1 MALSNK
7 HLDGTGLS
15 QLWAK
20 VKEYFVAKEAGKGL
34 STNDY
39 TTAEKTKLSGIA
51 SGAQKNVQSDWNAT
65 SGDAFIKN
73 KPASLPANGGNAD
86 TVGGHTVG
94 IDVPANAVFTDTKP
108 VGMKGATA
116 SAAGTAGYVPAPV
129 AGSQDKFL
137 KADGTWATPANTTYG
152 EATEEKAG
160 LMSAADKKKVNGM
173 DAAIAAKADK
183 ATTLA
188 GYGIGDAYT
197 KAQVN
202 TELGKKANTATTLAG
217 YGISDAYTKTAA
229 DAAIK
234 KAVDAAV
241 AGVYKIKGSIAFA
254 KLPTSGM
261 VAGDVYNITDDFTTT
276 AAFVEGA
283 GKECKAGSNVVYT
296 AAGWD
301 VMAGT
306 YDFSDFVMKSDI
318 QFLTEDEINAICV
331 L

>member
-39 TTAEKTKLSGIA
+39 TTDEKNKLSGIA
-51 SGAQKNVQSDWNAT
+51 SGAQKNVQSDWSAT

-73 KPASLPANGGNAD
+73 KPTSLPANGGNAD
-86 TVGGHTVG
+86 TVGGHTVAK
-94 IDVPANAVFTDTKP
+94 DVPADAVFTDTDTKP

-116 SAAGTAGYVPAPV
+116 SAAGTAGYVPAPT

-137 KADGTWATPANTTYG
+137 KADGTWGTPANTTYS
-152 EATEEKAG
+152 EATTEKAG
-160 LMSAADKKKVNGM
+160 LMSAADKSKVDGMETTYAKKS
-173 DAAIAAKADK
+173 
-183 ATTLA
+183 TTLA

-197 KAQVN
+197 KTQVN

-234 KAVDAAV
+234 KAVDTAV

-254 KLPTSGM
+254 KLPTQGM
-261 VAGDVYNITDDFTTT
+261 VVGDVYNITDDFTTT
-276 AAFVEGA
+276 EAFVEGA
-283 GKECKAGSNVVYT
+283 GKQCKAGSNVVYT
-296 AAGWD
+296 ADGWD